1 MVVETICIGT
11 EILLGNRHH
20 TNANYLAQEYAKLG
34 LSTYAQ
40 SVVGD
45 NEERIMEAL
54 RLALSRS
61 DLVVLNGGLGP
72 TQDDIT
78 KETVAKLLG
87 REMHS
92 DEVTK
97 KHIEEYFRTRG
108 QVMAECNLRQT
119 MIPAE
124 ARILD
129 NELGTAPGILLNLSE
144 EESAGFRKTT
154 GEINSRFR
162 AMLSMDRDS
171 YPR

>member
-72 TQDDIT
+72 TQDDLT
-78 KETVAKLLG
+78 KEMVAEYMGRDMYLDREVIEQLKGFFEGTPALRGYFLEVFSFFSTRHIVLL
-87 REMHS
+87 
-92 DEVTK
+92 T
-97 KHIEEYFRTRG
+97 
-108 QVMAECNLRQT
+108 
-119 MIPAE
+119 
-124 ARILD
+124 
-129 NELGTAPGILLNLSE
+129 SE
-144 EESAGFRKTT
+144 SGKR
-154 GEINSRFR
+154 NSSV
-162 AMLSMDRDS
+162 ATSLP
-171 YPR
+171 PRR

>member
-61 DLVVLNGGLGP
+61 DHAWWFPRLP
-72 TQDDIT
+72 
-78 KETVAKLLG
+78 
-87 REMHS
+87 REH
-92 DEVTK
+92 
-97 KHIEEYFRTRG
+97 
-108 QVMAECNLRQT
+108 
-119 MIPAE
+119 
-124 ARILD
+124 
-129 NELGTAPGILLNLSE
+129 
-144 EESAGFRKTT
+144 
-154 GEINSRFR
+154 
-162 AMLSMDRDS
+162 
-171 YPR
+171 